1 MTVYFLYPPKQP
13 FFKSLSALL
22 YYFVLWKFSK
32 DRFFAFPSYPNDRCR
47 FSFESGCKGKSFS
60 LFPPNI
66 LVNIFWKSFSC
77 SPRLSPSLAWKSDA
91 KVLLYPIR
99 SKYITTFFMLK
110 NIPNHTT
117 ALPSN
122 RWTGDFFYYMKGRC
136 PISYKK
142 SLKRNIILFT
152 YNLSSIQAMA
162 WTSYSSGYTDLT
174 TRRIL
179 H

>member
-32 DRFFAFPSYPNDRCR
+32 DRFFAFLSYPNDRCR

-122 RWTGDFFYYMKGRC
+122 RWTGDFFSINWREKVE
-136 PISYKK
+136 
-142 SLKRNIILFT
+142 SLNRGIVYRGNGE
-152 YNLSSIQAMA
+152 A
-162 WTSYSSGYTDLT
+162 W
-174 TRRIL
+174 RREFVESDGEKM
-179 H
+179 